1 MSIEMEPQEVA
12 ERLRHE
18 FELVAMAPGLVT
30 AEVVA
35 AGRRRR
41 RNRLLTAGVAS
52 VAVLTALAVGVPAAL
67 HARADRPAVTTA
79 DAGSTIWKRC
89 PSPDDGPKASLP
101 PELAER
107 LQEPEPS
114 EWWTSTI
121 TIDRLHRTIETKLRE
136 VSPGTTLDRVHDMG
150 GDCNPIG
157 QGALVAFNLVRA
169 DGVKGAL
176 QVSLSRDPGDPADR
190 AEEVVRTGRRETN
203 SGERYAIPPEVPA
216 DKPREQRTLGAG
228 VYAVL
233 YPEGVNG
240 WEIPVDLFAPDDM
253 TVVVQGERY
262 RGPTGP
268 AGVQIPRMNP
278 SESPLSFDQLLE
290 IGAAVAALR

>member
-1 MSIEMEPQEVA
+1 MSIEMAPREVA

-30 AEVVA
+30 AEVLA

-52 VAVLTALAVGVPAAL
+52 VAVLTALAIGVPATL
-67 HARADRPAVTTA
+67 HARAGRPAVTTA
-79 DAGSTIWKRC
+79 DAGSTTWKRC
-89 PSPDDGPKASLP
+89 PSPEQESKASLP
-101 PELAER
+101 PELAEKV
-107 LQEPEPS
+107 QEPEPS

-121 TIDRLHRTIETKLRE
+121 TIDRLHRTIETKVRQ
-136 VSPGTTLDRVHDMG
+136 VSPGTTLVLVHEMG

-157 QGALVAFNLVRA
+157 EGGLIAFNLARA

-176 QVSLSRDPGDPADR
+176 QVSLTRDPGDPADR
-190 AEEVVRTGRRETN
+190 AAEVVRTGRRDTN
-203 SGERYAIPPEVPA
+203 SGERYAIPVEVPA
-216 DKPREQRTLGAG
+216 DKPREQRALDAG
-228 VYAVL
+228 VHAVL

-240 WEIPVDLFAPDDM
+240 WEIPVDVFAPDDM

-278 SESPLSFDQLLE
+278 SESPLSFDQLLA